1 MKPVKENIE
10 KSDFGSHARDGMQ
23 AGICA
28 AHEERV
34 NCASGKGLL
43 GLSLVKQTVRALLLP
58 ALILSTLSPDCGQ
71 AHGFNANYVDI
82 VKTFGRK
89 YRVIIKYT
97 HVEAGEYREAHIDF
111 EKKEDAVKAFQDLAK
126 GADFFLGDIKK
137 SIHFHTPP
145 EGNSPY

>member
-1 MKPVKENIE
+1 MKPAEENIE
-10 KSDFGSHARDGMQ
+10 KSDFGSHNRSGMQ

-28 AHEERV
+28 ASEQCDI
-34 NCASGKGLL
+34 CASGKGLM
-43 GLSLVKQTVRALLLP
+43 GFSFVKLTFRTLLLP
-58 ALILSTLSPDCGQ
+58 ALILSALLPDCGH
-71 AHGFNANYVDI
+71 AHGFNANHADI

-111 EKKEDAVKAFQDLAK
+111 DKKEEAVKAFQDLVK

-145 EGNSPY
+145 ESNSPY